1 MSQDGRWTYNILEEG
16 NWNND
21 DFETREEAIKHGREA
36 ALSEG
41 NDCFFVGQIVPF
53 IPSIDAY
60 AVLDGISENACEEC
74 GESGEDYLTCVAK
87 EDIEKL
93 KEQLNKVLNKWL
105 IDTGNEPY
113 FWKIETIQKIEIQSE
128 A

>member
-1 MSQDGRWTYNILEEG
+1 MSEKWTYNVFDDDI
-16 NWNND
+16 WSND
-21 DFETREEAIKHGREA
+21 DYETKEDAIKHGREA
-36 ALSEG
+36 ALNEE

-53 IPSIDAY
+53 IPSINAY

-74 GESGEDYLTCVAK
+74 GESGHDYLTCVDK
-87 EDIEKL
+87 KDVEKL
-93 KEQLNKVLNKWL
+93 EEQLNEVLNKWL